1 MERFESSAPKSD
13 KWGYRIG
20 ILYCL
25 IAAAAGVWMYARY
38 GYVKAAAAGLLLG
51 GAGVWFF
58 RWQSQQMTERMVLS
72 DEQVDAWTCGGRHVV
87 LKWNDILEIRQ
98 FDMATRSGPIRIVRL
113 ISCHADKQILFADR
127 MNAFD
132 EILGRIRSKTPHA
145 RMGEKITL
153 AERILWGAYNLRKEK
168 EQIGVGRFKT

>member
-1 MERFESSAPKSD
+1 
-13 KWGYRIG
+13 
-20 ILYCL
+20 
-25 IAAAAGVWMYARY
+25 
-38 GYVKAAAAGLLLG
+38 
-51 GAGVWFF
+51 
-58 RWQSQQMTERMVLS
+58 MTERMVLS